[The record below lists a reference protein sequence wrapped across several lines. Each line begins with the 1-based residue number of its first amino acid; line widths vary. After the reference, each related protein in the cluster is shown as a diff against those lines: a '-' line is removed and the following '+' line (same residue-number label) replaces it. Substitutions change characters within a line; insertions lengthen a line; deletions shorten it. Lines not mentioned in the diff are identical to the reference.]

1 MSGTDMSW
9 CLINSLPSEKVRV
22 LTSEANDDHWGQ
34 QRRGRG
40 IQTWRCSY
48 CMQRQRVLWHRV
60 ESSIRWAFSATLKMK
75 YCIKTWCNCSLSIQT
90 GATWG
95 LNMGNPSR
103 ADFWINMICDVT
115 SCHTLPF
122 LGGGQVKASTDCS
135 YDLKKK
141 HCDILKT
148 NTPRQKRQTG
158 SNAEAWTEGGS
169 ELESLIRPDIECSL
183 CVWHKLGLKGEA

>member
-115 SCHTLPF
+115 SCHTLSF
-122 LGGGQVKASTDCS
+122 WGGKWRQALTA
-135 YDLKKK
+135 LMIKKK
-141 HCDILKT
+141 TLWHIENKHTKT
-148 NTPRQKRQTG
+148 EKTDRKQCRSMDRGRQ
-158 SNAEAWTEGGS
+158 W
-169 ELESLIRPDIECSL
+169 IR
-183 CVWHKLGLKGEA
+183 VFN